1 MYRKTCYNRSASTR
15 SCRYDRRGLNLG
27 GGKGLGDISSVQS
40 QIVADANAAGIPASI
55 ALAVA
60 QIESS
65 FNPSA
70 VSPVGAIGVMQ
81 LMPGTASDLGVN
93 PSDTS
98 ENIRG
103 GVNYLAQMYAKFGN
117 WAQALAAYNAGPGN
131 IQAGA
136 GYAQSVLAAQPSYTS
151 FDATASA
158 DVSTAGLDVSS
169 LLDTFGSGNST
180 VPWLILGGV
189 GLVGLYLALS

>member
-1 MYRKTCYNRSASTR
+1 MYRPCYNLRQCVRQSN
-15 SCRYDRRGLNLG
+15 RGRNFG
-27 GGKGLGDISSVQS
+27 GGNGLGDTSSIQS

-70 VSPVGAIGVMQ
+70 VSPAGAVGVMQ

-98 ENIRG
+98 QNIQG
-103 GVNYLAQMYAKFGN
+103 GVDYLAQMYQKFGN

-131 IQAGA
+131 IGAGA
-136 GYAQSVLAAQPSYTS
+136 GYAQSVLAAQPSYSS
-151 FDATASA
+151 FDSVAAPVSA
-158 DVSTAGLDVSS
+158 DVSTAGVDFSS
-169 LLDTFGSGNST
+169 LLSAGDST
-180 VPWLILGGV
+180 TPLLILGGV
-189 GLVGLYLALS
+189 GLIALVLAFR